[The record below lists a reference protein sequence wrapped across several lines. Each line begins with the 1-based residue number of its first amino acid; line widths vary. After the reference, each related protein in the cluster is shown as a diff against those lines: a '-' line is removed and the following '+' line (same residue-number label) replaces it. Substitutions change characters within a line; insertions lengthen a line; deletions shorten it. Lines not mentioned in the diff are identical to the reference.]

1 MFSFSKKNQKIAV
14 IGSGYWGS
22 IIINTLIELGF
33 KDIIIYDKSVKNKK
47 IAKKKFK
54 IIKFENNFSNIL
66 DDKDILNIFVVTP
79 PSVNLSIVKKLILNN
94 KNIFLEKPGF
104 SSVKH
109 INIIDN
115 YLKKSKSKS
124 KLMFGYI
131 YCYNAYIKKIKTILD
146 KKILGEI
153 QYISFSRKNLG
164 PIRNDVDVDYDL
176 TSHDLSIIK
185 KLFNKL
191 PVIKSYKKYSLL
203 KRNISDISN
212 LHLKLRNIDID
223 INNSWLNPTKER
235 LIKIIGKK
243 KMLSFDELNLE
254 APIKIYNQYAK
265 YPRLDFFDKQF
276 LQSKALIYKGKSKS
290 IKLKTGSPSPLINEI
305 KAFFN
310 YKKPITDI
318 KMAKE
323 ILTFLEKI

>member
-1 MFSFSKKNQKIAV
+1 MFSFTNKNQKIAV

-22 IIINTLIELGF
+22 IIINTLIKLNF
-33 KDIIIYDKSVKNKK
+33 KNIIIFDKSIKNKK

-54 IIKFENNFSNIL
+54 ILNFENNFSNIL
-66 DDKDILNIFVVTP
+66 IDTDILNVFVATP
-79 PSVNLSIVKKLILNN
+79 PSENLKIVRKLIANN

-104 SSVKH
+104 NKVKD
-109 INIIDN
+109 IKSIEF
-115 YLKKSKSKS
+115 YLKKKKS

-131 YCYNAYIKKIKTILD
+131 YCYNDYIEKIKEIID
-146 KKILGEI
+146 KKLLGEV

-185 KLFNKL
+185 KIFNKL
-191 PVIKSYKKYSLL
+191 PKIKSYKKYSLL
-203 KRNISDISN
+203 KKNISDISN
-212 LHLKLRNIDID
+212 LHLKLNNIDID

-254 APIKIYNQYAK
+254 EPIKIYNQYAK
-265 YPRLDFFDKQF
+265 YPKLDFFDKKF
-276 LQSKALIYKGKSKS
+276 LKSKALIYKGKSKS
-290 IKLKTGSPSPLINEI
+290 IKLKTKSPLINEI
-305 KAFFN
+305 KHFFN
-310 YKKPITDI
+310 LKKPITDI
-318 KMAKE
+318 KMATE

>member
-1 MFSFSKKNQKIAV
+1 MFSFTNKNQKIVV

-22 IIINTLIELGF
+22 IIINTLIELKF
-33 KDIIIYDKSVKNKK
+33 KNITIFDKSNKNKK

-54 IIKFENNFSNIL
+54 LVKFENNFSNIL
-66 DDKDILNIFVVTP
+66 NDKDILNVFVVTP
-79 PSVNLSIVKKLILNN
+79 PSENYLIVKKLILNK

-104 SSVKH
+104 KNVKD
-109 INIIDN
+109 IKKIEN
-115 YLKKSKSKS
+115 YLNKSKT

-131 YCYNAYIKKIKTILD
+131 YYYNTYIEKIKEIID
-146 KKILGEI
+146 NKILGNI

-185 KLFNKL
+185 KIFNKL
-191 PVIKSYKKYSLL
+191 PKIKSYKKYSLL
-203 KRNISDISN
+203 KKNISDISN
-212 LHLKLRNIDID
+212 LHLKLKNIDID
-223 INNSWLNPTKER
+223 ISNSWLNPSKER

-254 APIKIYNQYAK
+254 EPIKIYNQYAK
-265 YPRLDFFDKQF
+265 YPKLDFFDKKF
-276 LQSKALIYKGKSKS
+276 LKSKALIYKGKSKS
-290 IKLKTGSPSPLINEI
+290 IKLKTKSPLINEI
-305 KAFFN
+305 KHFFN
-310 YKKPITDI
+310 LKKPITDI

>member
-1 MFSFSKKNQKIAV
+1 MFSFTNKNQKIAV

-22 IIINTLIELGF
+22 IIINTLIELKF
-33 KDIIIYDKSVKNKK
+33 KNIIIFDKNTKNKK

-54 IIKFENNFSNIL
+54 LIKFENNFSNIL
-66 DDKDILNIFVVTP
+66 NDKNILNVFVITP
-79 PSVNLSIVKKLILNN
+79 PSENYLIVKRLILNK

-104 SSVKH
+104 RNVKD
-109 INIIDN
+109 IKKIKN
-115 YLKKSKSKS
+115 YLKKTRS

-131 YCYNAYIKKIKTILD
+131 YYYNSYIEKIKEIID
-146 KKILGEI
+146 KKILGEV
-153 QYISFSRKNLG
+153 QYISFNRKNLG

-185 KLFNKL
+185 KIFNKL
-191 PVIKSYKKYSLL
+191 PKIKSYKKYSLL
-203 KRNISDISN
+203 KKNISDISN
-212 LHLKLRNIDID
+212 LHLKLNDIDID
-223 INNSWLNPTKER
+223 ISNSWLNPTKER

-265 YPRLDFFDKQF
+265 YPKLDFFDKKF

-290 IKLKTGSPSPLINEI
+290 IKLNTFSPLVNEI
-305 KAFFN
+305 KYFFN
-310 YKKPITDI
+310 NKKTKTDI
-318 KMAKE
+318 NMAKE
-323 ILTFLEKI
+323 ILNFLERI

>member
-1 MFSFSKKNQKIAV
+1 MFSFTNKNQKIAV

-22 IIINTLIELGF
+22 IIINTLIELKF
-33 KDIIIYDKSVKNKK
+33 RNIIVFDKSNKNKK

-54 IIKFENNFSNIL
+54 LIKFENNFSNIYN
-66 DDKDILNIFVVTP
+66 DKNILNIFVVTP
-79 PSVNLSIVKKLILNN
+79 PSENLKIVKKLIFNN

-104 SSVKH
+104 KNVKD
-109 INIIDN
+109 IKNIES

-131 YCYNAYIKKIKTILD
+131 YCYNDYIKKIKKILD

-153 QYISFSRKNLG
+153 QYISFNRKNLG

-191 PVIKSYKKYSLL
+191 PKLKSYKKYSLL
-203 KRNISDISN
+203 KKNISDISN
-212 LHLKLRNIDID
+212 LHLKLKNINID
-223 INNSWLNPTKER
+223 INNSWLNPNKER
-235 LIKIIGKK
+235 MIKIIGKK

-254 APIKIYNQYAK
+254 SPINIYNQYAK
-265 YPRLDFFDKQF
+265 YPKLDFFDKKF
-276 LQSKALIYKGKSKS
+276 LKSKALIYRGKSKS
-290 IKLKTGSPSPLINEI
+290 IKLDATSPLINEL
-305 KAFFN
+305 KHFFN
-310 YKKPITDI
+310 YKNPITNL

>member
-1 MFSFSKKNQKIAV
+1 MFSFSNKNQKIAI

-22 IIINTLIELGF
+22 IIINTLIELRF
-33 KDIIIYDKSVKNKK
+33 KNLIVYDKSNKNKK
-47 IAKKKFK
+47 IVKKKFK
-54 IIKFENNFSNIL
+54 TLNFENNFSNIL
-66 DDKDILNIFVVTP
+66 SDKDILNIFVATP
-79 PSVNLSIVKKLILNN
+79 PSENLKIVKKLILND

-104 SSVKH
+104 KNVKD
-109 INIIDN
+109 IKNIEQ
-115 YLKKSKSKS
+115 YLKKSKS

-131 YCYNAYIKKIKTILD
+131 YCYNDYIDKIKKILD

-153 QYISFSRKNLG
+153 QYISFNRKNLG

-191 PVIKSYKKYSLL
+191 PKIKSYSKYSLL
-203 KRNISDISN
+203 KNNISDISN
-212 LHLKLRNIDID
+212 LHLKLKNINID
-223 INNSWLNPTKER
+223 INNSWLNPDKER

-243 KMLSFDELNLE
+243 KMLSFDELNLQ
-254 APIKIYNQYAK
+254 APINIYNQYAI
-265 YPRLDFFDKQF
+265 YPKLDFFDKKF
-276 LQSKALIYKGKSKS
+276 LRSKALIYRGKSKA
-290 IKLKTGSPSPLINEI
+290 IKLNTNSPLINEI
-305 KAFFN
+305 KHFFN
-310 YKKPITDI
+310 FKKPITDI

>member
-1 MFSFSKKNQKIAV
+1 MFSFKNKNQKIV
-14 IGSGYWGS
+14 IIGSGYWGS
-22 IIINTLIELGF
+22 IIINALIELKF
-33 KDIIIYDKSVKNKK
+33 RNIIIYDKSTKNKK
-47 IAKKKFK
+47 IAKRKFK
-54 IIKFENNFSNIL
+54 IIKFENNFFNIL
-66 DDKDILNIFVVTP
+66 SDKNILNIFVATP
-79 PSVNLSIVKKLILNN
+79 PSENLIIVKELIKNN

-104 SSVKH
+104 SNVKD
-109 INIIDN
+109 IEKIEK
-115 YLKKSKSKS
+115 YLKKSRS

-131 YCYNAYIKKIKTILD
+131 YCYNNYIEKIKTILD

-191 PVIKSYKKYSLL
+191 PDIKSYEKYSLL
-203 KRNISDISN
+203 KKNISDISN
-212 LHLKLRNIDID
+212 LHLRLKKINID
-223 INNSWLNPTKER
+223 INNSWLNPDKER

-243 KMLSFDELNLE
+243 KMLSFNELNVE
-254 APIKIYNQYAK
+254 APINIYNQYAQ
-265 YPRLDFFDKQF
+265 YPKLDFFDKKF
-276 LQSKALIYKGKSKS
+276 LKSKALIYKGKSKS
-290 IKLKTGSPSPLINEI
+290 IKLKSSSPLINEI
-305 KAFFN
+305 KSFFN

-323 ILTFLEKI
+323 ILIFLEKI

>member
-1 MFSFSKKNQKIAV
+1 MFSFTNKNQKIAV

-22 IIINTLIELGF
+22 IIINTLIKLNF
-33 KDIIIYDKSVKNKK
+33 KNIIIFDKSVKNKK

-54 IIKFENNFSNIL
+54 IVKFENNFSNIL
-66 DDKDILNIFVVTP
+66 IDTDILNVFVATP
-79 PSVNLSIVKKLILNN
+79 PSENLKIVSKLISNN

-104 SSVKH
+104 KKVKD
-109 INIIDN
+109 INKIEIS
-115 YLKKSKSKS
+115 LKKAKS

-131 YCYNAYIKKIKTILD
+131 YCYNNYIEKIKEIID
-146 KKILGEI
+146 KKLLGEV

-185 KLFNKL
+185 KFFNIL
-191 PVIKSYKKYSLL
+191 PKIKSYKKYSLL
-203 KRNISDISN
+203 KKNISDISN
-212 LHLKLRNIDID
+212 LHLRLKNIDID

-243 KMLSFDELNLE
+243 KMLSFDELDLE

-265 YPRLDFFDKQF
+265 YPKLDFFDKKF
-276 LQSKALIYKGKSKS
+276 LKSKALIYKGKSKS
-290 IKLKTGSPSPLINEI
+290 IKLKSKSPLINEI
-305 KAFFN
+305 KHFFN
-310 YKKPITDI
+310 FNKPITDI

>member
-1 MFSFSKKNQKIAV
+1 MFSFINKNQKIVV

-22 IIINTLIELGF
+22 IIINTLIELKF
-33 KDIIIYDKSVKNKK
+33 KNITIFDKSNKNKK

-54 IIKFENNFSNIL
+54 IVKFENNFSNIL
-66 DDKDILNIFVVTP
+66 IDVDILNVFVATP
-79 PSVNLSIVKKLILNN
+79 PSENFKIVRKLISND

-104 SSVKH
+104 EKVKD
-109 INIIDN
+109 IKKIEIC
-115 YLKKSKSKS
+115 LKKAKS

-131 YCYNAYIKKIKTILD
+131 YCYNDYIEKIKEIID
-146 KKILGEI
+146 KKLLGEI
-153 QYISFSRKNLG
+153 QYISFNRKNLG

-185 KLFNKL
+185 KIFNIL
-191 PVIKSYKKYSLL
+191 PKIKSYKKYSLL
-203 KRNISDISN
+203 KKNISDISN
-212 LHLKLRNIDID
+212 LHLRLKNIDID
-223 INNSWLNPTKER
+223 INNSWLNPAKER

-243 KMLSFDELNLE
+243 KMLSFDELDLE

-265 YPRLDFFDKQF
+265 YPKLDFFDKKF
-276 LQSKALIYKGKSKS
+276 LKSKALIYKGKSKS
-290 IKLKTGSPSPLINEI
+290 IKLKSKSPLINEI
-305 KAFFN
+305 KHFFN
-310 YKKPITDI
+310 IKKPISDI

>member
-1 MFSFSKKNQKIAV
+1 MFSFNNKNQKIAV

-22 IIINTLIELGF
+22 IIINTLIELKF
-33 KDIIIYDKSVKNKK
+33 KNIIIFDKSTKNKK

-54 IIKFENNFSNIL
+54 LIKFESNFSNIL
-66 DDKDILNIFVVTP
+66 NDKNILNVFVATP
-79 PSVNLSIVKKLILNN
+79 PSENYLIVKRLILNK

-104 SSVKH
+104 KNVKD
-109 INIIDN
+109 IKKIKN
-115 YLKKSKSKS
+115 YLKKTRS

-131 YCYNAYIKKIKTILD
+131 YYYNSYIEKIKEIID
-146 KKILGEI
+146 QKILGEV
-153 QYISFSRKNLG
+153 QYISFNRKNLG

-185 KLFNKL
+185 KIFNKL
-191 PVIKSYKKYSLL
+191 PKIKSYKKYSLL
-203 KRNISDISN
+203 KKNISDISN
-212 LHLKLRNIDID
+212 LHLKLNDIDID
-223 INNSWLNPTKER
+223 ISNSWLNPTKER

-265 YPRLDFFDKQF
+265 YPKLDFFDKRF

-290 IKLKTGSPSPLINEI
+290 IKLNTFSPLVNEI
-305 KAFFN
+305 KNFFN
-310 YKKPITDI
+310 SKKTKTDI
-318 KMAKE
+318 NMAKE
-323 ILTFLEKI
+323 ILDFLERI

>member
-1 MFSFSKKNQKIAV
+1 MFSFTNKNQKIAV

-22 IIINTLIELGF
+22 IIINTLIKLNF
-33 KDIIIYDKSVKNKK
+33 KNIIIFDKSVKNKK

-54 IIKFENNFSNIL
+54 IVKFENNFSNIL
-66 DDKDILNIFVVTP
+66 IDTDILNVFVATP
-79 PSVNLSIVKKLILNN
+79 PSENLKIVSKLISNN

-104 SSVKH
+104 KKIKDIKKIEIS
-109 INIIDN
+109 
-115 YLKKSKSKS
+115 LKKAKS

-131 YCYNAYIKKIKTILD
+131 YCYNNYIEKIKEIID
-146 KKILGEI
+146 KKLLGEV

-185 KLFNKL
+185 KFFNIL
-191 PVIKSYKKYSLL
+191 PKIKSYKKYSLL
-203 KRNISDISN
+203 KKNISDISN
-212 LHLKLRNIDID
+212 LHLRLKNIDID

-243 KMLSFDELNLE
+243 KMLSFDELDLE

-265 YPRLDFFDKQF
+265 YPKLDFFDKKF
-276 LQSKALIYKGKSKS
+276 LKSKALIYKGKSKS
-290 IKLKTGSPSPLINEI
+290 IKLKSKSPLINEI
-305 KAFFN
+305 KHFFN
-310 YKKPITDI
+310 FNKPITDI

>member
-1 MFSFSKKNQKIAV
+1 MFSFTNKNQKIAV

-22 IIINTLIELGF
+22 IIINTLIKLNF
-33 KDIIIYDKSVKNKK
+33 KNIIIFDKSVKNKK

-54 IIKFENNFSNIL
+54 IVKFENNFSNIL
-66 DDKDILNIFVVTP
+66 IDTDILNVFVATP
-79 PSVNLSIVKKLILNN
+79 PSENLKIVSKLISNN

-104 SSVKH
+104 KKVKD
-109 INIIDN
+109 IKKIEIS
-115 YLKKSKSKS
+115 LKKAKS

-131 YCYNAYIKKIKTILD
+131 YCYNNYIEKIKEIID
-146 KKILGEI
+146 KKLLGEV

-185 KLFNKL
+185 KFFNIL
-191 PVIKSYKKYSLL
+191 PKIKSYKKYSLL
-203 KRNISDISN
+203 KKNISDISN
-212 LHLKLRNIDID
+212 LHLRLKNIDID

-243 KMLSFDELNLE
+243 KMLSFDELDIE

-265 YPRLDFFDKQF
+265 YPKLDFFDKKF
-276 LQSKALIYKGKSKS
+276 LKSKALIYKGKSKS
-290 IKLKTGSPSPLINEI
+290 INLKSKSPLINEI
-305 KAFFN
+305 KHFFN
-310 YKKPITDI
+310 FNKPITDI

>member
-1 MFSFSKKNQKIAV
+1 MFSFANKKQKIV
-14 IGSGYWGS
+14 VVGSGYWGS
-22 IIINTLIELGF
+22 IIINTLIGLGF
-33 KDIIIYDKSVKNKK
+33 KNIIIYDKSIKNKK

-54 IIKFENNFSNIL
+54 TIKFENNFSNIL
-66 DDKDILNIFVVTP
+66 NNKNILNIFVVTP
-79 PSVNLSIVKKLILNN
+79 PSVNLKIVKKLIFNN

-104 SSVKH
+104 SNVKD
-109 INIIDN
+109 INKIEN
-115 YLKKSKSKS
+115 YLKKSRS

-131 YCYNAYIKKIKTILD
+131 YCYNSYIDKIKTILD

-185 KLFNKL
+185 KLFKKL
-191 PVIKSYKKYSLL
+191 PIIKSYKKYSLL
-203 KRNISDISN
+203 KKNISDISN
-212 LHLKLRNIDID
+212 LHLKLKNINID
-223 INNSWLNPTKER
+223 INNSWLNPNKER

-243 KMLSFDELNLE
+243 KMLSFDELDLE

-265 YPRLDFFDKQF
+265 YPKLDFFDKKF
-276 LQSKALIYKGKSKS
+276 LKSKALIYVGKSKS
-290 IKLKTGSPSPLINEI
+290 IKLKTESPLINEI
-305 KAFFN
+305 KTFFD
-310 YKKPITDI
+310 YKKPQTDI

>member
-1 MFSFSKKNQKIAV
+1 MFSFANKNQKIAV

-22 IIINTLIELGF
+22 IIINMLIELKF
-33 KDIIIYDKSVKNKK
+33 TNIIIFDKSTKNKK

-54 IIKFENNFSNIL
+54 LIKFENNFLNIL
-66 DDKDILNIFVVTP
+66 NDKNILNVFVVTP
-79 PSVNLSIVKKLILNN
+79 PSENYLIVKKLILNK

-104 SSVKH
+104 KNVNDIKK
-109 INIIDN
+109 IKN
-115 YLKKSKSKS
+115 YLKKTRS

-131 YCYNAYIKKIKTILD
+131 YYYNSYIEKIKEIID
-146 KKILGEI
+146 KKILGEV
-153 QYISFSRKNLG
+153 QYISFNRKNLG

-185 KLFNKL
+185 KFFNKL
-191 PVIKSYKKYSLL
+191 PKIKSYKKYSLL
-203 KRNISDISN
+203 KKNISDISN
-212 LHLKLRNIDID
+212 LHLKLENIDID
-223 INNSWLNPTKER
+223 ISNSWLNPTKER

-265 YPRLDFFDKQF
+265 YPKLDFFDKRF

-290 IKLKTGSPSPLINEI
+290 IKLNTFSPLVNEI
-305 KAFFN
+305 KTFFN
-310 YKKPITDI
+310 NKKTKTDI
-318 KMAKE
+318 NMAKE
-323 ILTFLEKI
+323 ILDFLERI